1 MSRITL
7 LGCTFVA
14 GLQLA
19 VGQSNNHPMPQ
30 EAGSTPKST
39 TDKPALTKHEQDFF
53 ARLAIFKEQGRR
65 AFSDEIAREKAG
77 DCPHAVSTYDMN
89 MCLGREM
96 EMTAANYNAYVGA
109 VRSAQGLKNPGSD
122 AASGPSSKPLSKK
135 HLVKDFDEVEIAW
148 QAFHKAQCS
157 AAYDAYKG
165 GTIAPT
171 MSLTCH
177 LELMRNHM
185 RELEDIYQFMH

>member
-7 LGCTFVA
+7 LGCTLVA

-30 EAGSTPKST
+30 EAGSAPKST
-39 TDKPALTKHEQDFF
+39 TDKPALTKDQQDFF
-53 ARLAIFKEQGRR
+53 AQLDIFKQGRR

-77 DCPHAVSTYDMN
+77 DCPHAVSTYEVN
-89 MCLGREM
+89 MCLGKEM
-96 EMTAANYNAYVGA
+96 ETTTANYSAYVRA
-109 VRSAQGLKNPGSD
+109 VRSAQGLKSLGSD
-122 AASGPSSKPLSKK
+122 AASGPSGKPLSEEE
-135 HLVKDFDEVEIAW
+135 LVRDFDEVEIAW

-157 AAYDAYKG
+157 AAYDAYKS

-171 MSLTCH
+171 MSLTYH